1 MFERTLM
8 KSALRICNFKIKFNG
23 AVQMPAWFD
32 IAFDHSFRPFDARND
47 RRHVGKMVA
56 TPKQADGQHL
66 GGSSSGVLKVLEPH
80 PHSHSTLGGCLHLRV
95 YPEKI
100 GEIVVSQ
107 F

>member
-1 MFERTLM
+1 MN
-8 KSALRICNFKIKFNG
+8 SALRICNFKIKFNG
-23 AVQMPAWFD
+23 AVQMPDWFD
-32 IAFDHSFRPFDARND
+32 IVFVHSFRPFDARND
-47 RRHVGKMVA
+47 RRHVGKMVV

-95 YPEKI
+95 YPKKI